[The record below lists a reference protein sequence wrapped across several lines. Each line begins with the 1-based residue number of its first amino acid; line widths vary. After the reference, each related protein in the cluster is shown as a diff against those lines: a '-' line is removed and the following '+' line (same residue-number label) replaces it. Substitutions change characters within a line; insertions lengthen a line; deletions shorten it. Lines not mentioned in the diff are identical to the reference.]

1 MDLSRLTKADWKSLS
16 KSVSADT
23 PTGLYIDGEFVS
35 AADDARLETINPATG
50 EPFQSF
56 SVGTAS
62 DIDRAVASA
71 RQRFREGA
79 WARMPPRDRMVVMY
93 RWAQLVAESS
103 RELAVL
109 ETLDMGKPISVVIE
123 EDLPGVVDYIQ
134 FCGECIDKIEGRV
147 TNTQAEA
154 FHFVR
159 REPFGVVG
167 AISPWNYPLL
177 MATWKVAPAL
187 AAGNS
192 VVLKP
197 AEQAP
202 LSCLRLAQLF
212 VEAGGPPGVF
222 NVVNGLGEVAGKS
235 LALHKDVDKISF
247 TGSTAVGKL
256 MLQYAGKSNMKQV
269 SLETGGKSPQIFLAD
284 LPDLD
289 VAVEAAIYGI
299 FSNQGEVCNAGS
311 RLIVE
316 RPIYDEFVARF
327 RERGREEF
335 TVGDPLDPATT
346 MGPLV
351 TAEAQRRVL
360 DFIESGREEG
370 ASLEFGGGVPAGLEV
385 GAFVEPTLF
394 SEVHNDMAIA
404 REEIFGPVAS
414 VIPVADAEEA
424 LAVAN
429 DTVYGLAASVWTA
442 DVAKAHRLIRDLEA
456 GVVWVNTFD
465 EADMTLPFGGF
476 KQSGNAKDNCMQSVV
491 SYTREKAAW
500 INIAE

>member
-1 MDLSRLTKADWKSLS
+1 MDLSKLTKADWKSLS
-16 KSVSADT
+16 DSVSADT

-212 VEAGGPPGVF
+212 VEAGGPPGSPWHCT
-222 NVVNGLGEVAGKS
+222 GMWTKS
-235 LALHKDVDKISF
+235 A
-247 TGSTAVGKL
+247 
-256 MLQYAGKSNMKQV
+256 
-269 SLETGGKSPQIFLAD
+269 SPA
-284 LPDLD
+284 P
-289 VAVEAAIYGI
+289 
-299 FSNQGEVCNAGS
+299 
-311 RLIVE
+311 
-316 RPIYDEFVARF
+316 RPW
-327 RERGREEF
+327 
-335 TVGDPLDPATT
+335 
-346 MGPLV
+346 
-351 TAEAQRRVL
+351 
-360 DFIESGREEG
+360 
-370 ASLEFGGGVPAGLEV
+370 
-385 GAFVEPTLF
+385 
-394 SEVHNDMAIA
+394 
-404 REEIFGPVAS
+404 
-414 VIPVADAEEA
+414 
-424 LAVAN
+424 AN
-429 DTVYGLAASVWTA
+429 
-442 DVAKAHRLIRDLEA
+442 
-456 GVVWVNTFD
+456 
-465 EADMTLPFGGF
+465 
-476 KQSGNAKDNCMQSVV
+476 
-491 SYTREKAAW
+491 
-500 INIAE
+500 

>member
-1 MDLSRLTKADWKSLS
+1 M
-16 KSVSADT
+16 
-23 PTGLYIDGEFVS
+23 
-35 AADDARLETINPATG
+35 
-50 EPFQSF
+50 EP
-56 SVGTAS
+56 
-62 DIDRAVASA
+62 
-71 RQRFREGA
+71 RE
-79 WARMPPRDRMVVMY
+79 RMAIMY
-93 RWAQLVAESS
+93 RWAQLIAENG

-109 ETLDMGKPISVVIE
+109 ETLDMGKPIRDVIE
-123 EDLPGVVDYIQ
+123 SDLPGVVEYIQ

-147 TNTQAEA
+147 TNTNAEA
-154 FHFVR
+154 VHFVQ

-222 NVVNGLGEVAGKS
+222 NVVNGLGEVAGKA
-235 LALHKDVDKISF
+235 LALHNDVDKISF

-256 MLQYAGKSNMKQV
+256 MLKYAGQSNMKRV

-289 VAVEAAIYGI
+289 AAVEAAIYGI
-299 FSNQGEVCNAGS
+299 YSNQGEVCNAGS
-311 RLIVE
+311 RLLVE
-316 RPIYDEFVARF
+316 RSIYDEFVARF

-335 TVGDPLDPATT
+335 RLGDPLDPATT

-351 TAEAQRRVL
+351 TFEAQKRVL
-360 DFIESGREEG
+360 GYIEAGREEG
-370 ASLEFGGGVPAGLEV
+370 ASLEFGGAVPEGLEQ
-385 GAFVEPTLF
+385 GAYVEPTLF
-394 SEVHNDMAIA
+394 SEVGNDMTIA

-414 VIPVADAEEA
+414 IIPVRDADEA

-429 DTVYGLAASVWTA
+429 DTPYGLAASVWTA
-442 DVAKAHRLIRDLEA
+442 DLAKAHRFIRDLQA

-465 EADMTLPFGGF
+465 EMDMTVPFGGY
-476 KQSGNAKDNCMQSVV
+476 KQSGNAKDNCMESVT
-491 SYTREKAAW
+491 SYTQQKAAW

>member
-1 MDLSRLTKADWKSLS
+1 MDLSQLTRADWQALS
-16 KSVSADT
+16 DSVSADT
-23 PTGLYIDGEFVS
+23 PTGLYIDGEFVA
-35 AADDARLETINPATG
+35 AADDVRLETINPATG
-50 EPFQSF
+50 EPFQAF
-56 SVGTAS
+56 SAGAAV
-62 DIDRAVASA
+62 DIDRAVTVA
-71 RQRFREGA
+71 RQRFRDGV
-79 WARMPPRDRMVVMY
+79 WARMAPRDRMAVMY
-93 RWAQLVAESS
+93 RWAQLIAENC
-103 RELAVL
+103 RDLAVL
-109 ETLDMGKPISVVIE
+109 ETLDMGKPIRVVIE

-134 FCGECIDKIEGRV
+134 FCGECIDKIEGPSSISRGSRIISSRK
-147 TNTQAEA
+147 A
-154 FHFVR
+154 R
-159 REPFGVVG
+159 RSAGDIHPRTP
-167 AISPWNYPLL
+167 ARC
-177 MATWKVAPAL
+177 TAL

-222 NVVNGLGEVAGKS
+222 NVVNGLGEVAGKA
-235 LALHKDVDKISF
+235 LALHTDVDKISF

-316 RPIYDEFVARF
+316 RAIYDDFVARF

-360 DFIESGREEG
+360 GYIDSGREEG
-370 ASLEFGGGVPAGLEV
+370 ASLEFGGGVPAGLEA

-394 SEVHNDMAIA
+394 SEVHNSMTIA
-404 REEIFGPVAS
+404 REEIFGPVAA
-414 VIPVADAEEA
+414 VIPVADADEA

-442 DVAKAHRLIRDLEA
+442 DVAKAHRFIRDLEA